1 MRAFAPVPFR
11 ALLAVGLLCLL
22 ASSMGLLLIFGP
34 TAYAKVQAL
43 GHVTYH
49 EGSYRHLR
57 LALTPARY
65 LALRGGLLAT
75 ILLSMGGLWL
85 LRRREPELLHREAR
99 QLRHEARLL
108 GASLRRTWQQL
119 GRGQQVVFG
128 SLLLVLLLVRLWY
141 LVYYP
146 ISTDEAASFDYFIHE
161 GPVAISSFYPIPNNH
176 LLFNFVCWPLS
187 WLSAD
192 LRVVM
197 RLPTLLL
204 ATAGTSACYLL
215 LTRQMGFRAATLS
228 TGFFSFTPLGLYY
241 AVAGRGYF
249 LQLVL
254 LLAVFFA
261 AMALWRRPL
270 RQRLAWVVF
279 VGGSILGLYTIPTFV
294 YPLTALGL
302 GLLLRFG
309 GQQQWQAVGR
319 LALAGASV
327 VAATSLLYT
336 PVIAVSGLPRLLGNR
351 YVEPL
356 SNAVFWPRYAG
367 HLRGLA
373 DMLAGNGRLGLLG
386 AAGLLA
392 AWPLLWKWVPRQRP
406 LLALGSLLLAV
417 PLLLMALQ
425 QVLTPARVLLFVACF
440 GSILAG
446 VAATALLNWLRV
458 PTRWQ
463 LALFLLLIG
472 GYEGYQFR
480 RQLPPWRAEH
490 RQAQLMQASYRWLV
504 GHGARRVFLAS
515 PQHEL
520 FMHHYALQQS
530 HPPALVTRADPHQ
543 TYDFVVLERDAK
555 NSPAWTQPPFYT
567 PAYQDRYVVI
577 YRRATTP

>member
-1 MRAFAPVPFR
+1 MRASTPASFR
-11 ALLAVGLLCLL
+11 ALLAFGLLCLL
-22 ASSMGLLLIFGP
+22 AGSAGLLLIFGP
-34 TAYAKVQAL
+34 TAYAKVEAL
-43 GHVTYH
+43 RHVTYH

-65 LALRGGLLAT
+65 LALRGGLLAAA
-75 ILLSMGGLWL
+75 LLSGGGLWL
-85 LRRREPELLHREAR
+85 LSRQRPGLLR
-99 QLRHEARLL
+99 QEGQHL
-108 GASLRRTWQQL
+108 GQEFGRFGSTVRRTWQQL
-119 GRGQQVVFG
+119 GRGQQLVFG
-128 SLLLVLLLVRLWY
+128 GLLLALLLVRLWY

-187 WLSAD
+187 WLSTD
-192 LRVVM
+192 LHVVM

-204 ATAGTSACYLL
+204 ATVGTAGCYLL
-215 LTRQMGFRAATLS
+215 LTRQLGFRGATLG
-228 TGFFSFTPLGLYY
+228 TGLFSFTPLGLYY

-261 AMALWRRPL
+261 ALALWRQPL

-294 YPLTALGL
+294 YPLAALGL

-309 GQQQWQAVGR
+309 GQRQWPAVGW
-319 LALAGASV
+319 LVLAGTLI
-327 VAATSLLYT
+327 VAATGLLYA

-356 SNAVFWPRYAG
+356 SAAVFWPRFAG
-367 HLRGLA
+367 HLRVLA

-386 AAGLLA
+386 GAGLVA
-392 AWPLLWKWVPRQRP
+392 VWPLLWWQLPRQRAV
-406 LLALGSLLLAV
+406 LALAGLLLAV

-425 QVLTPARVLLFVACF
+425 QVLTPARVLLFMACF

-446 VAATALLNWLRV
+446 LAAPALLGWRRV
-458 PTRWQ
+458 PARAQ

-472 GYEGYQFR
+472 GYEVYQFR

-490 RQAQLMQASYRWLV
+490 RQEQLMEASYRWLTR
-504 GHGARRVFLAS
+504 HGARQVFLAS

-520 FMHHYALQQS
+520 FMHHYTLLES
-530 HPPALVTRADPHQ
+530 RPPALVTRADPRQ

-555 NSPAWTQPPFYT
+555 NPPTWTQPPYYI
-567 PAYQDRYVVI
+567 PAYQDKYVVI
-577 YRRATTP
+577 YSRTTRP